1 MLPED
6 LESTPFPIIDTHAH
20 YDDAAFDGCRDELL
34 RQIHGY
40 GVKKIINASV
50 DLDSSAENCLA
61 LSRKYP
67 FCLTAIG
74 VHPETVEAGGTLDEQ

>member
-34 RQIHGY
+34 RQIYGY
-40 GVKKIINASV
+40 GVKK
-50 DLDSSAENCLA
+50 
-61 LSRKYP
+61 
-67 FCLTAIG
+67 
-74 VHPETVEAGGTLDEQ
+74 